1 MADKEKPKASFWD
14 ARKKK
19 AKDTHGPFKKGQGAE
34 RRYASQLRKIANEI
48 GRIVNTY
55 PPGDPVYL
63 SRIQKTLGAYAELI
77 TPWALETARA
87 VVNEVDFLDAKA
99 WAQAAKK
106 MGIALKEELA
116 TAPLAAMKADLVKEQ
131 VRLITSLPTEAAVR
145 VHRLTMEGLAD
156 STRFKTI
163 ADQIAESGK
172 VAASRATLI
181 ARTETARTAS
191 ALTMARAQHIG
202 SDGYIW
208 RTVGDSDVRP
218 RHRKLSGKFFAW
230 DNPPV
235 AGENGEKAHAGM
247 IYNCRC
253 YPEPVIPEI

>member
-1 MADKEKPKASFWD
+1 MAEKEKPKASFWD

-34 RRYASQLRKIANEI
+34 KRYAMQLRKIAREV
-48 GRIVNTY
+48 GRIVDTY
-55 PPGDPVYL
+55 PPGDPRYT
-63 SRIQKTLGAYAELI
+63 SRIMSALAKYADLI
-77 TPWALETARA
+77 TPWAEETARS
-87 VVNEVDFLDAKA
+87 VVEEINWLDAKA
-99 WAQAAKK
+99 WKQAAKD
-106 MGIALKEELA
+106 MGIALKAEIA
-116 TAPLAAMKADLVKEQ
+116 TAPTGAVMREFMTEQ
-131 VRLITSLPTEAAVR
+131 VRLIRSLPLEAGQR
-145 VHRLTMEGLAD
+145 VHKLTIEGL
-156 STRFKTI
+156 STSARFKQI
-163 ADQIAESGK
+163 ADEIAKTGK
-172 VAASRATLI
+172 VTASRATLI

-208 RTVGDSDVRP
+208 RTVGDTDVRP
-218 RHRKLSGKFFAW
+218 RHRKLNGKYFAW

-235 AGENGEKAHAGM
+235 AGEKGEHAHAGM